1 METPMAMSCDKDGM
15 PPVLRALLEDS
26 EQPQMVDRQVSVD
39 GTRKYILRLHD
50 GALIE
55 MVAMPHVKDGVPGHL
70 SVCYSTQVGCAMGC
84 AFCATGRQGF
94 TRNLD
99 AAEMVWQLVI
109 VEEDFGRPI
118 DVAVAM
124 GQGEPLANCMALIE
138 ALKVIADPEGLGVP
152 EDKLVI
158 STSGPVAGIRKFAES
173 PVAATLSISLH
184 AVRQELRDE
193 LMPGVRSVPLEVLH
207 EELERFNER
216 TGRFVDVE
224 YLMLGGVND
233 SVAELHALV
242 EFCRGLDARIVLLHY
257 NADEGMEFKPSTFGT
272 TVYWSLYLRQQ
283 GFRVLVIQPL
293 GTDVHAGCGM
303 LRNRFVAGGA
313 GSE

>member
-1 METPMAMSCDKDGM
+1 
-15 PPVLRALLEDS
+15 
-26 EQPQMVDRQVSVD
+26 
-39 GTRKYILRLHD
+39 
-50 GALIE
+50 
-55 MVAMPHVKDGVPGHL
+55 
-70 SVCYSTQVGCAMGC
+70 
-84 AFCATGRQGF
+84 
-94 TRNLD
+94 
-99 AAEMVWQLVI
+99 MVWQLVI

-124 GQGEPLANCMALIE
+124 GQGEPLANCTALIE
-138 ALKVIADPEGLGVP
+138 ALRVIADPEGLGVP
-152 EDKLVI
+152 ADKLAI
-158 STSGPVAGIRKFAES
+158 STSGPVVGIRKFAES

-207 EELERFNER
+207 EELARFNER

-233 SVAELHALV
+233 SVDELHALV

-257 NADEGMEFKPSTFGT
+257 NPVEGMEFKPSTFGT

-283 GFRVLVIQPL
+283 GFRVIVNQPL

-313 GSE
+313 GCE